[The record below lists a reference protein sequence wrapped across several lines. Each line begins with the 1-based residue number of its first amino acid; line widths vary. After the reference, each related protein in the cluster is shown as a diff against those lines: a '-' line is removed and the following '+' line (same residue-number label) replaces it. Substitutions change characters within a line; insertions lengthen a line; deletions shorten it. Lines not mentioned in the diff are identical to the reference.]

1 LPAQI
6 PAIILYKILMD
17 VYASNKIDSACLP
30 QVTVSLYVLC
40 RQPNLQKSQVLQKQ
54 ASLTWDARSLAHNS
68 KKLSMLLE
76 IAEGNMH
83 SCPDP
88 VFIHS

>member
-1 LPAQI
+1 MPKLAAQI
-6 PAIILYKILMD
+6 PATIFYKILMD

-30 QVTVSLYVLC
+30 QVTVSPYVLC

-76 IAEGNMH
+76 IAEGNRP
-83 SCPDP
+83 S
-88 VFIHS
+88 